1 MITMIIRIIQESSND
16 PSDIENLDIL
26 NQYSHA
32 NSLLKYM
39 VIATIVMV
47 AKEWLLFGETA

>member
-16 PSDIENLDIL
+16 PNDIENLDIL